1 MKYYELAIKSLHE
14 RLEFME
20 KQYEYL
26 QKRVEY
32 LEDENIGL
40 TNELYEVQ
48 NRLDMMLDS
57 CYSLNDFQ
65 LGD

>member
-14 RLEFME
+14 RLKDLED
-20 KQYEYL
+20 
-26 QKRVEY
+26 RVEY

-40 TNELYEVQ
+40 SNELYEVQ
-48 NRLDMMLDS
+48 NRLDMILSSAYTMTDLT
-57 CYSLNDFQ
+57 